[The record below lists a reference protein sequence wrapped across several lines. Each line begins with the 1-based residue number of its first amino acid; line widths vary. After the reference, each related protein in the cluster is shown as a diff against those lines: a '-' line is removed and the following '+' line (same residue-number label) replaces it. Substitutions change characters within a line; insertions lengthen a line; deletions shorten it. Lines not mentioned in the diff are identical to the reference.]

1 MMRSPSLSRRTFLG
15 AAVAIAAGAK
25 ADLQPPETLTQWI
38 AASQA
43 ERARGVRACLARIRE
58 LDPTIHAWVQVR
70 PQNSTGRGD
79 LAGIPFGVKD
89 IVETRGLV
97 TEYGS
102 PIYKGRVGTTDAS
115 IVSDLKQ
122 RGAVLVGKTQTTAF
136 AYRTPPPTR
145 NPRELEHTPGGS
157 SSGSAAAVA
166 AGMVPFAVG
175 EQTLGSVLR
184 PASYCGVTGFKPTY
198 GLLSMQGVMPLA
210 HSLDTLGFFTHTPGD
225 MLALWRAVGQ
235 PGSDME
241 PTVIGVPEPA
251 LDVESEMAT
260 AYARTISVLRAAGV
274 KTMPLDIRSLLTQL
288 VDAART
294 VMFFEGARFHA
305 ERYKQYGDRLGD
317 LASLVRE
324 GLQMTP
330 DAYAQSKQVIA
341 QCKDRFDEIYQKAP
355 FIVVPAATGPAPLG
369 LAFTGDTRMNS
380 PWTALGVPAISIPM
394 TVHAGLPLGLQLT
407 ANRNGD
413 SQLLRAAV
421 EVQSLLG
428 AQT

>member
-1 MMRSPSLSRRTFLG
+1 
-15 AAVAIAAGAK
+15 
-25 ADLQPPETLTQWI
+25 
-38 AASQA
+38 
-43 ERARGVRACLARIRE
+43 
-58 LDPTIHAWVQVR
+58 
-70 PQNSTGRGD
+70 
-79 LAGIPFGVKD
+79 
-89 IVETRGLV
+89 
-97 TEYGS
+97 
-102 PIYKGRVGTTDAS
+102 
-115 IVSDLKQ
+115 
-122 RGAVLVGKTQTTAF
+122 
-136 AYRTPPPTR
+136 
-145 NPRELEHTPGGS
+145 
-157 SSGSAAAVA
+157 
-166 AGMVPFAVG
+166 
-175 EQTLGSVLR
+175 
-184 PASYCGVTGFKPTY
+184 
-198 GLLSMQGVMPLA
+198 LSMQGVMPLA